1 MKKNIWKNQ
10 YAGCLLAIGSFALL
24 ACSESE
30 GISSNANLS
39 TDKITFDANIR
50 KEWDA
55 SSAIAEQRAIS
66 TAISQASQSAPLSV
80 KADFSKLLYLH
91 PVVQEGIHVW
101 NEKNQPVTRGGIL
114 LDDVEQERVVASRGS
129 KKSALSDYSS
139 FGVTAIYPS
148 SSSDYTVLLDNQQ
161 ATTGANSKWF
171 VADNSNAKWPMNNEL
186 VSFHAYAPH
195 STKSYSMLSS
205 TADNT
210 NVLTTIHYDASKTDI
225 TNQPDL
231 IVATQTGSRSN
242 ASANKDVALQFTHA
256 LTAVTFAMS
265 SDLADVI
272 GTGANLEKVRLVG
285 IPNQGDCQLMAKDGK
300 HTAASQSWTN
310 INGSETF
317 EFDLSKQNVTAGKD
331 LALTSGNQT
340 LMMIPQ
346 TLPSGAKAEFIFKIN
361 GYSQTLSVDL
371 ANTKWVAGSSV
382 IYKLSAKA
390 INTLSSTQITYPNTW
405 ADYSYPKTAF
415 DVNEAIGLYVVDNNN
430 KVVAS
435 NVKVTKAANGTWKMS
450 SKVLKLAK
458 YHYFAYYPYSPTAP
472 TVDATASDATAF
484 FADKV
489 SKWRVKADQSAS
501 SSADLKA
508 QDLQVAKGV
517 VGSDASTLT
526 FAMSHQM
533 GLAVLNL
540 EAKNIVKTRKF
551 NNNNYTYYYPNLSG
565 RATSISKSDYTDS
578 SDKQNVMASNNF
590 TGSNKPYKTSTA
602 NRYIQVVKPGT
613 AYSYS
618 AADQANSPRSAWG
631 SAKLGKACSIKVSSA
646 AGVQPKSITTDA
658 DFYYLARVYTYT
670 GRVESFTAP
679 VSGKYKMECWGA
691 QGSNML
697 DKIGGKGGYC
707 CGTTTLSQTLVYIC
721 VGAQRGG
728 FGGGGVSTD
737 SERSHNYG
745 NDGGGATDVRLTYN
759 ADYKDFNSLKSRII
773 VAAGGGGANHRNTVG
788 EVPQYGQGDGGY
800 GGGLTGG
807 DGIREDNT
815 ISFSTVP
822 YLLKCYGG
830 TQTAGGKVMQNVK
843 RTDGTF
849 DDSNYKQISALSGVW
864 GYATSATTS
873 QPIQT
878 GGGGGYYGG
887 GSPAHVGGSGGSSF
901 ISGYTGCNAIAE
913 TSTASNIVHT
923 GNPNHYSGCVFTD
936 ATMIA
941 GNASMP
947 SPNGGT
953 ETGHSGNGACIISW
967 FLK

>member
-39 TDKITFDANIR
+39 TDKITFDANIQ

-80 KADFSKLLYLH
+80 KADFSKPLYLH

-195 STKSYSMLSS
+195 STKRYSMLSS

-242 ASANKDVALQFTHA
+242 ASANKDVALQFSHA

-272 GTGANLEKVRLVG
+272 GPGANLEKVRLVG

-371 ANTKWVAGSSV
+371 AKTEWVAGSSV

-458 YHYFAYYPYSPTAP
+458 YHYFAYYPYSTTAP

-489 SKWRVKADQSAS
+489 SKWPVKADQSAS
-501 SSADLKA
+501 SAADLKA

-533 GLAVLNL
+533 GLAVLDL
-540 EAKNIVKTRKF
+540 AAKNIVKTRKF

-590 TGSNKPYKTSTA
+590 TGRNKPYKTSTA

-631 SAKLGKACSIKVSSA
+631 SSKLNKACTITAST
-646 AGVQPKSITTDA
+646 AGNVQTKSITTDA

-679 VSGKYKMECWGA
+679 VNGKYKMECWGA
-691 QGSNML
+691 SGASIYPNVSYL
-697 DKIGGKGGYC
+697 KPGLGGYSI
-707 CGTTTLSQTLVYIC
+707 GNLNASSNEILYVC
-721 VGAQRGG
+721 VGSSGAYGAYSYNNNLGYSLRLGSPGG
-728 FGGGGVSTD
+728 GATHISINSGGELKNFSSHPTDILLVAGGGGGVD
-737 SERSHNYG
+737 
-745 NDGGGATDVRLTYN
+745 
-759 ADYKDFNSLKSRII
+759 I
-773 VAAGGGGANHRNTVG
+773 VSGKKAS
-788 EVPQYGQGDGGY
+788 GGY
-800 GGGLTGG
+800 GGGTKGGAGASTDGTYIGTGG
-807 DGIREDNT
+807 TAN
-815 ISFSTVP
+815 
-822 YLLKCYGG
+822 
-830 TQTAGGKVMQNVK
+830 AGGKTNFQYQGVNGSFGLGGV
-843 RTDGTF
+843 GWE
-849 DDSNYKQISALSGVW
+849 SNNDYAAQGGSGW
-864 GYATSATTS
+864 Y
-873 QPIQT
+873 
-878 GGGGGYYGG
+878 GGGGGCSSTVGTAGG
-887 GSPAHVGGSGGSSF
+887 GSGHVNSSLL
-901 ISGYTGCNAIAE
+901 SNAQ
-913 TSTASNIVHT
+913 T
-923 GNPNHYSGCVFTD
+923 
-936 ATMIA
+936 IA
-941 GNASMP
+941 GNQSFP

-953 ETGHSGNGACIISW
+953 ETGHSGRGECIISQTA
-967 FLK
+967 F

>member
-129 KKSALSDYSS
+129 KKGALSDYSS

-231 IVATQTGSRSN
+231 IVATRTGSRSN
-242 ASANKDVALQFTHA
+242 ASANKDVALQFSHA

-300 HTAASQSWTN
+300 HTAASQRWTN

-361 GYSQTLSVDL
+361 GNSQTLSVDL

-390 INTLSSTQITYPNTW
+390 INTLSSTEITYPKTW
-405 ADYSYPKTAF
+405 TSYSYPKTAF
-415 DVNEAIGLYVVDNNN
+415 DANEAIGLYVVDNNN

-435 NVKVTKAANGTWKMS
+435 NVKVTKAANGTWNMS

-458 YHYFAYYPYSPTAP
+458 YHYFAYYPYSTTAP

-501 SSADLKA
+501 SAADLKD

-540 EAKNIVKTRKF
+540 AAKNIVKTRKF

-646 AGVQPKSITTDA
+646 AGVQSKSITTDA

-679 VSGKYKMECWGA
+679 VSGQYKMECWGA
-691 QGSNML
+691 QGGGNTSYP
-697 DKIGGKGGYC
+697 GGKGSYTRGTLGITTGNVFYVVVGQNGSAETYIFNNGFKRYWFPNGKDSGYIW
-707 CGTTTLSQTLVYIC
+707 S
-721 VGAQRGG
+721 
-728 FGGGGVSTD
+728 GGGSTD
-737 SERSHNYG
+737 IRL
-745 NDGGGATDVRLTYN
+745 NDANNNWTDFVSR
-759 ADYKDFNSLKSRII
+759 KSRIM
-773 VAAGGGGANHRNTVG
+773 VAASGGGSITYYNPQAGVPGGSLVG
-788 EVPQYGQGDGGY
+788 FPGTSKGENDGVAA
-800 GGGLTGG
+800 TA
-807 DGIREDNT
+807 
-815 ISFSTVP
+815 
-822 YLLKCYGG
+822 G
-830 TQTAGGKVMQNVK
+830 TQTKGGTTGTGSHTIGQNEIGFGYIVNDDGATMGGAGNGYYAGGKGNHGGCTV
-843 RTDGTF
+843 
-849 DDSNYKQISALSGVW
+849 GV
-864 GYATSATTS
+864 GAT
-873 QPIQT
+873 
-878 GGGGGYYGG
+878 
-887 GSPAHVGGSGGSSF
+887 GSCY
-901 ISGYTGCNAIAE
+901 ISGYTGCNAITESCAE
-913 TSTASNIVHT
+913 NAIAHT
-923 GNPNHYSGCVFTD
+923 GSPNHYSGYVFTN

-941 GNASMP
+941 GNAIMP
-947 SPNGGT
+947 SPSGGN
-953 ETGHSGNGACIISW
+953 ETGHGGDGTCIITQTS
-967 FLK
+967 F

>member
-39 TDKITFDANIR
+39 TDKITFDANIQ

-80 KADFSKLLYLH
+80 KADFSKPLYLH

-242 ASANKDVALQFTHA
+242 ASANKDVALQFSHA

-300 HTAASQSWTN
+300 HTAASQRWTN

-361 GYSQTLSVDL
+361 GNSQTLSVDL

-430 KVVAS
+430 KVVAK
-435 NVKVTKAANGTWKMS
+435 NVKVIKAANGTWKMS

-458 YHYFAYYPYSPTAP
+458 YHYFAYYPYSTTAP

-489 SKWRVKADQSAS
+489 SKWSVKPDQSAP
-501 SSADLKA
+501 SAEDLKA

-526 FAMSHQM
+526 FKMSHQM

-590 TGSNKPYKTSTA
+590 TGSNKPFKTSTA

-646 AGVQPKSITTDA
+646 AGVQTKSITTDA

-679 VSGKYKMECWGA
+679 VNGKYKMECWGA
-691 QGSNML
+691 SGGWAGLNSTPYKQ
-697 DKIGGKGGYC
+697 GGKGGYSYGSIILDFSTKLYIVVGGE
-707 CGTTTLSQTLVYIC
+707 GTPGNAFLTGYAGGYNGGGKSY
-721 VGAQRGG
+721 G
-728 FGGGGVSTD
+728 FGNTS
-737 SERSHNYG
+737 N
-745 NDGGGATDVRLTYN
+745 
-759 ADYKDFNSLKSRII
+759 
-773 VAAGGGGANHRNTVG
+773 AGGGGATHISKMSGLLSNIQQKQDIIIVAG
-788 EVPQYGQGDGGY
+788 GGGGAACDAVKAGSIGGY
-800 GGGLTGG
+800 GGGTIGGNGASSPNFDGYLGLGGNQTNGGDSQELSGNFCGKVKPTSGVYGKGG
-807 DGIREDNT
+807 DGATD
-815 ISFSTVP
+815 
-822 YLLKCYGG
+822 GG
-830 TQTAGGKVMQNVK
+830 AGG
-843 RTDGTF
+843 GAGF
-849 DDSNYKQISALSGVW
+849 Y
-864 GYATSATTS
+864 
-873 QPIQT
+873 
-878 GGGGGYYGG
+878 GGGGASVWGGAGG
-887 GSPAHVGGSGGSSF
+887 GSGYINTSF
-901 ISGYTGCNAIAE
+901 L
-913 TSTASNIVHT
+913 
-923 GNPNHYSGCVFTD
+923 TD

-953 ETGHSGNGACIISW
+953 EVGHTGDGKCIICQVG
-967 FLK
+967 FLE

>member
-129 KKSALSDYSS
+129 KKGALSDYSS

-231 IVATQTGSRSN
+231 IVATRTGSRSN
-242 ASANKDVALQFTHA
+242 ASANKDVALQFSHA

-300 HTAASQSWTN
+300 HTAASQRWTN

-361 GYSQTLSVDL
+361 GNSQTLSVDL

-390 INTLSSTQITYPNTW
+390 INTLSSTEITYPKTW
-405 ADYSYPKTAF
+405 TSYSYPKTAF
-415 DVNEAIGLYVVDNNN
+415 DANEAIGLYVVDNNN

-435 NVKVTKAANGTWKMS
+435 NVKVTKAANGTWNMS

-458 YHYFAYYPYSPTAP
+458 YHYFAYYPYSTTAP

-501 SSADLKA
+501 SAADLKD

-540 EAKNIVKTRKF
+540 AAKNIVKTRKF

-646 AGVQPKSITTDA
+646 AGVQSKSITTDA

-691 QGSNML
+691 SGASINPNVSYL
-697 DKIGGKGGYC
+697 KPGLGGYSI
-707 CGTTTLSQTLVYIC
+707 GYLNAAPNKNFYVC
-721 VGAQRGG
+721 VGSSGAYGAYSYNNNLGYSLRLGSPGG
-728 FGGGGVSTD
+728 GATHISINSGGELKNFSSHPTDILLVAGGGGGVD
-737 SERSHNYG
+737 
-745 NDGGGATDVRLTYN
+745 
-759 ADYKDFNSLKSRII
+759 I
-773 VAAGGGGANHRNTVG
+773 VSGKEAS
-788 EVPQYGQGDGGY
+788 GGY
-800 GGGLTGG
+800 GGGTKGGAGASTDGTNIGTGG
-807 DGIREDNT
+807 TAN
-815 ISFSTVP
+815 
-822 YLLKCYGG
+822 
-830 TQTAGGKVMQNVK
+830 AGGKTNFQYQGVNGSFGLGGV
-843 RTDGTF
+843 GWA
-849 DDSNYKQISALSGVW
+849 SNNDYAAQGGSGW
-864 GYATSATTS
+864 Y
-873 QPIQT
+873 
-878 GGGGGYYGG
+878 GGGGGCTTTVGTAGG
-887 GSPAHVGGSGGSSF
+887 GSGHVNSSLL
-901 ISGYTGCNAIAE
+901 SNAQ
-913 TSTASNIVHT
+913 T
-923 GNPNHYSGCVFTD
+923 
-936 ATMIA
+936 IA
-941 GNASMP
+941 GNQSFP

-953 ETGHSGNGACIISW
+953 ETGHSGHGECIISQTA
-967 FLK
+967 F

>member
-39 TDKITFDANIR
+39 TDKITFDANIQ

-195 STKSYSMLSS
+195 STKSYPMLSS

-317 EFDLSKQNVTAGKD
+317 EFDLSKLNVTAGKD

-390 INTLSSTQITYPNTW
+390 INTLSSTQITYPHTW
-405 ADYSYPKTAF
+405 ASYSYPKTAF
-415 DVNEAIGLYVVDNNN
+415 DANEAIGLYVVDNNN

-435 NVKVTKAANGTWKMS
+435 NVKVTKAANGTWNMS

-501 SSADLKA
+501 SAADLKA

-533 GLAVLNL
+533 GLAVLDL
-540 EAKNIVKTRKF
+540 AAKNIVKTRKF
-551 NNNNYTYYYPNLSG
+551 KNNNYTYYYPNLSG
-565 RATSISKSDYTDS
+565 RATSISASDYTDS
-578 SDKQNVMASNNF
+578 SDKLEVLASNNF
-590 TGSNKPYKTSTA
+590 TGSNKPYKTSKA

-631 SAKLGKACSIKVSSA
+631 SATLGKACSINVSSTG
-646 AGVQPKSITTDA
+646 GVQSKSITTDA

-670 GRVESFTAP
+670 GRVETSSTAFTAP
-679 VSGKYKMECWGA
+679 VAGEYILECWGA
-691 QGSNML
+691 GSHGYNDEPRSL
-697 DKIGGKGGYC
+697 YGIDINGGYSL
-707 CGTTTLSQTLVYIC
+707 GKYIMVINETIYVIC
-721 VGAQRGG
+721 
-728 FGGGGVSTD
+728 GGGGYTNNKLSGGQGGF
-737 SERSHNYG
+737 N
-745 NDGGGATDVRLTYN
+745 GGGNGGNGSSFAGG
-759 ADYKDFNSLKSRII
+759 S
-773 VAAGGGGANHRNTVG
+773 GGGGASHITKRCALLKDLASDYDENLLLVAGGAGGSALNGHNN
-788 EVPQYGQGDGGY
+788 GY
-800 GGGLTGG
+800 GGGTMGGSTFTAGWSTTGVSPALVKG
-807 DGIREDNT
+807 A
-815 ISFSTVP
+815 
-822 YLLKCYGG
+822 
-830 TQTAGGKVMQNVK
+830 TQTEGYTFGIGQSGGRKTHGQAGAEG
-843 RTDGTF
+843 
-849 DDSNYKQISALSGVW
+849 
-864 GYATSATTS
+864 
-873 QPIQT
+873 T
-878 GGGGGYYGG
+878 GGGGGGFWGG
-887 GSPAHVGGSGGSSF
+887 YSYQGDGDGSCCSGSGGSGY
-901 ISGYTGCNAIAE
+901 INAKLVTSGSTIQNA
-913 TSTASNIVHT
+913 TS
-923 GNPNHYSGCVFTD
+923 P
-936 ATMIA
+936 
-941 GNASMP
+941 
-947 SPNGGT
+947 
-953 ETGHSGNGACIISW
+953 SGNTDGYCSVSW

>member
-242 ASANKDVALQFTHA
+242 ASANKDVALQFSHA

-361 GYSQTLSVDL
+361 GNSQTLSVDL

-390 INTLSSTQITYPNTW
+390 INTLSSTEITYPKTW
-405 ADYSYPKTAF
+405 TSYSYPKTAF
-415 DVNEAIGLYVVDNNN
+415 DANEAIGLYVVDNNN

-435 NVKVTKAANGTWKMS
+435 NVKVTKAANGTWNMS

-458 YHYFAYYPYSPTAP
+458 YHYFAYYPYSTTAP

-501 SSADLKA
+501 SAADLKA

-540 EAKNIVKTRKF
+540 AAKNIVKTRKF

-578 SDKQNVMASNNF
+578 SDKLKVMASNNF
-590 TGSNKPYKTSTA
+590 SGSNKPYKTSTA

-631 SAKLGKACSIKVSSA
+631 SATLGKACSIKVSSA
-646 AGVQPKSITTDA
+646 AGVQSKSITTDA

-670 GRVESFTAP
+670 GRVETSSTAFTAP
-679 VSGKYKMECWGA
+679 VAGEYILECWGA
-691 QGSNML
+691 GSHGYNDVSRSL
-697 DKIGGKGGYC
+697 YGIDINGGYSL
-707 CGTTTLSQTLVYIC
+707 GKYIMVINETIYVIC
-721 VGAQRGG
+721 
-728 FGGGGVSTD
+728 GGGGYTNNKLSGGQGGF
-737 SERSHNYG
+737 N
-745 NDGGGATDVRLTYN
+745 GGGNGGNGSSFAGG
-759 ADYKDFNSLKSRII
+759 S
-773 VAAGGGGANHRNTVG
+773 GGGGASHITKRCALLKDLASDYDENLLLVAGGAGGSALNGHNN
-788 EVPQYGQGDGGY
+788 GY
-800 GGGLTGG
+800 GGGTMGGSTFTAGWSTTGVSPALVKG
-807 DGIREDNT
+807 A
-815 ISFSTVP
+815 
-822 YLLKCYGG
+822 
-830 TQTAGGKVMQNVK
+830 TQTEGYTFGIGQSGGRKTHGNAGAEG
-843 RTDGTF
+843 
-849 DDSNYKQISALSGVW
+849 
-864 GYATSATTS
+864 
-873 QPIQT
+873 T
-878 GGGGGYYGG
+878 GGGGGGFWGG
-887 GSPAHVGGSGGSSF
+887 YSYQGDGDGSCCSGSGGSGY
-901 ISGYTGCNAIAE
+901 INAKLVTSGSTIQNA
-913 TSTASNIVHT
+913 TS
-923 GNPNHYSGCVFTD
+923 P
-936 ATMIA
+936 
-941 GNASMP
+941 
-947 SPNGGT
+947 
-953 ETGHSGNGACIISW
+953 SGNTDGYCSVSW

>member
-39 TDKITFDANIR
+39 TDKITFDANIQ

-171 VADNSNAKWPMNNEL
+171 VVDNSNAKWPMNNEL

-242 ASANKDVALQFTHA
+242 ASANKDVALQFSHA

-361 GYSQTLSVDL
+361 GNSQTLSVDL

-390 INTLSSTQITYPNTW
+390 INTLSSTQITYPDTW
-405 ADYSYPKTAF
+405 AKYSYPKTAF
-415 DVNEAIGLYVVDNNN
+415 DANEAIGLYVVDNNN

-435 NVKVTKAANGTWKMS
+435 NVKVTKAANGTWNMS

-458 YHYFAYYPYSPTAP
+458 YHYFAYYPYSTTAP

-489 SKWRVKADQSAS
+489 SKWRVKADQSAKS
-501 SSADLKA
+501 AADLKA

-517 VGSDASTLT
+517 VGKDASTLT

-646 AGVQPKSITTDA
+646 AGVQTKSITTDA

-679 VSGKYKMECWGA
+679 VNGKYKLECWGA
-691 QGSNML
+691 QGGTLQSFH
-697 DKIGGKGGYC
+697 KPGRGGYC
-707 CGTTTLSQTLVYIC
+707 MGYHNMEQGELAFVCCGNC
-721 VGAQRGG
+721 GAYGTYSYNNNLGINLRY
-728 FGGGGVSTD
+728 GVP
-737 SERSHNYG
+737 
-745 NDGGGATDVRLTYN
+745 GGGATHISI
-759 ADYKDFNSLKSRII
+759 NSGGELKNFSSHPTDILL
-773 VAAGGGGANHRNTVG
+773 VAGGGGSSDMT
-788 EVPQYGQGDGGY
+788 GDVSAGIGGH
-800 GGGLTGG
+800 GGGVNGTTGSNSNESYNKNGTGASQSTGG
-807 DGIREDNT
+807 IT
-815 ISFSTVP
+815 
-822 YLLKCYGG
+822 G
-830 TQTAGGKVMQNVK
+830 TQYAAGYYNGSFGLGGVGWN
-843 RTDGTF
+843 
-849 DDSNYKQISALSGVW
+849 SNSDYGAQ
-864 GYATSATTS
+864 
-873 QPIQT
+873 
-878 GGGGGYYGG
+878 GGAGYYGG
-887 GSPAHVGGSGGSSF
+887 GGCAQMGTSGGGSSYL
-901 ISGYTGCNAIAE
+901 GGVTGGQ
-913 TSTASNIVHT
+913 T
-923 GNPNHYSGCVFTD
+923 
-936 ATMIA
+936 IA
-941 GNASMP
+941 GDSEMP
-947 SPNGGT
+947 APSGGT
-953 ETGHSGNGACIISW
+953 EIGHSDVGVCHISG
-967 FLK
+967 FLE

>member
-39 TDKITFDANIR
+39 TDKITFDANIQ

-129 KKSALSDYSS
+129 KTSALSDYSS

-148 SSSDYTVLLDNQQ
+148 SSSYTVLLDNQQ

-195 STKSYSMLSS
+195 STESYSMLSS

-310 INGSETF
+310 IKGSETF

-371 ANTKWVAGSSV
+371 ADIKWVAGSSV

-390 INTLSSTQITYPNTW
+390 INTLSSTQITYPKDWTR
-405 ADYSYPKTAF
+405 YSYPKKAF
-415 DVNEAIGLYVVDNNN
+415 DANEAIGLYVVDNNN

-435 NVKVTKAANGTWKMS
+435 NVKVTKAADGTWNMS

-489 SKWRVKADQSAS
+489 SKWQVKADQSAS
-501 SSADLKA
+501 SAEDLKA

-517 VGSDASTLT
+517 VRSDASTLT
-526 FAMSHQM
+526 FEMSHQM
-533 GLAVLNL
+533 GLAVLDL

-631 SAKLGKACSIKVSSA
+631 SAALGKACSINVPSA
-646 AGVQPKSITTDA
+646 AGVQSKSITTDA

-679 VSGKYKMECWGA
+679 VSGEYKMECWGA
-691 QGSNML
+691 QGGYTVHNNL
-697 DKIGGKGGYC
+697 YGYGGKGGYAVGNFLISINQVVFVVVGGKGGDTTNYNQTGNGGFNGG
-707 CGTTTLSQTLVYIC
+707 GTSNGDGATEWSGGGGATHIATINGVLSSLSSNKDKVFLVAGGGGGGGYHY
-721 VGAQRGG
+721 VYSESRPHSGGSGGGAQGGNGDSQANDGG
-728 FGGGGVSTD
+728 FGG
-737 SERSHNYG
+737 
-745 NDGGGATDVRLTYN
+745 
-759 ADYKDFNSLKSRII
+759 
-773 VAAGGGGANHRNTVG
+773 
-788 EVPQYGQGDGGY
+788 
-800 GGGLTGG
+800 
-807 DGIREDNT
+807 
-815 ISFSTVP
+815 
-822 YLLKCYGG
+822 
-830 TQTAGGKVMQNVK
+830 TQTN
-843 RTDGTF
+843 
-849 DDSNYKQISALSGVW
+849 
-864 GYATSATTS
+864 GYAFGKGQDGKNSGHGS
-873 QPIQT
+873 

-887 GSPAHVGGSGGSSF
+887 YSGYTHGSAAGGGSGYLSSSI
-901 ISGYTGCNAIAE
+901 ISGTG
-913 TSTASNIVHT
+913 
-923 GNPNHYSGCVFTD
+923 
-936 ATMIA
+936 
-941 GNASMP
+941 SMT
-947 SPNGGT
+947 NGVR
-953 ETGHSGNGACIISW
+953 EGNGEAVLTWI
-967 FLK
+967 L

>member
-39 TDKITFDANIR
+39 TDKITFDANIQ

-80 KADFSKLLYLH
+80 KADFSKPLYLH

-242 ASANKDVALQFTHA
+242 ASANKDVALQFSHA

-272 GTGANLEKVRLVG
+272 GKGTNLEKVRLVG

-361 GYSQTLSVDL
+361 GNSQTLSVDL

-430 KVVAS
+430 KVVAK

-458 YHYFAYYPYSPTAP
+458 YHYFAYYPYSTTAP

-489 SKWRVKADQSAS
+489 SKWSVKPDQSAP
-501 SSADLKA
+501 SAEDLKA

-540 EAKNIVKTRKF
+540 ETKNIVKTRKF

-590 TGSNKPYKTSTA
+590 TGSNKPFKTSTA

-646 AGVQPKSITTDA
+646 AGVQTKSITTDA

-679 VSGKYKMECWGA
+679 VNGKYKMECWGA
-691 QGSNML
+691 SGASIYPNVSYL
-697 DKIGGKGGYC
+697 KPGLGGYSI
-707 CGTTTLSQTLVYIC
+707 GYLNAAPNKNFYVC
-721 VGAQRGG
+721 VGSSGAYGAYSYNNNLGYSLRLGSPGG
-728 FGGGGVSTD
+728 GATHISINSGGELKNFSSHPTDILLVAGGGGGVD
-737 SERSHNYG
+737 
-745 NDGGGATDVRLTYN
+745 
-759 ADYKDFNSLKSRII
+759 II
-773 VAAGGGGANHRNTVG
+773 SGKEAS
-788 EVPQYGQGDGGY
+788 GGY
-800 GGGLTGG
+800 GGGTKGGAGASTDGTYIGTGG
-807 DGIREDNT
+807 TAN
-815 ISFSTVP
+815 
-822 YLLKCYGG
+822 
-830 TQTAGGKVMQNVK
+830 AGGKTNFQYQGVNGSFGLGGV
-843 RTDGTF
+843 GWE
-849 DDSNYKQISALSGVW
+849 SNNDYAAQGGSGW
-864 GYATSATTS
+864 Y
-873 QPIQT
+873 
-878 GGGGGYYGG
+878 GGGGGCSSTVGTAGG
-887 GSPAHVGGSGGSSF
+887 GSGHVNSSLL
-901 ISGYTGCNAIAE
+901 SNAQ
-913 TSTASNIVHT
+913 T
-923 GNPNHYSGCVFTD
+923 
-936 ATMIA
+936 IA
-941 GNASMP
+941 GNQSFP

-953 ETGHSGNGACIISW
+953 ETGHSGHGECIISQTA
-967 FLK
+967 F

>member
-39 TDKITFDANIR
+39 TDKITFDANIQ

-195 STKSYSMLSS
+195 STKSYFMLSS

-390 INTLSSTQITYPNTW
+390 INTLSSTQITYPDTW
-405 ADYSYPKTAF
+405 AKYSYPKTAF
-415 DVNEAIGLYVVDNNN
+415 DANEAIGLYVVDNNN

-435 NVKVTKAANGTWKMS
+435 NVKVTKAANGTWNMS

-501 SSADLKA
+501 SAADLKA

-533 GLAVLNL
+533 GLAVLDL
-540 EAKNIVKTRKF
+540 AAKNIVKTRKF
-551 NNNNYTYYYPNLSG
+551 KNNNYTYYYPNLSG
-565 RATSISKSDYTDS
+565 RATSISASDYTDS
-578 SDKQNVMASNNF
+578 SDKLKVLASNNF

-602 NRYIQVVKPGT
+602 NRYIQVVKPGP

-631 SAKLGKACSIKVSSA
+631 SATLGKACSIKVSSA
-646 AGVQPKSITTDA
+646 AGVLSKSITTDA

-670 GRVESFTAP
+670 GRVETSSTAFTAP
-679 VSGKYKMECWGA
+679 VAGEYILECWGA
-691 QGSNML
+691 GSHGYNDEPRSL
-697 DKIGGKGGYC
+697 YGIDINGGYSL
-707 CGTTTLSQTLVYIC
+707 GKYIMVINETIYVIC
-721 VGAQRGG
+721 
-728 FGGGGVSTD
+728 GGGGYTNNKLSGGQGGF
-737 SERSHNYG
+737 N
-745 NDGGGATDVRLTYN
+745 GGGNGGNGSSFAGG
-759 ADYKDFNSLKSRII
+759 S
-773 VAAGGGGANHRNTVG
+773 GGGGASHITKRCALLKDLASDYDENLLLVAGGAGGSAVNGHNN
-788 EVPQYGQGDGGY
+788 GY
-800 GGGLTGG
+800 GGGTMGGSTFTAGWSTTGVSPALVKG
-807 DGIREDNT
+807 A
-815 ISFSTVP
+815 
-822 YLLKCYGG
+822 
-830 TQTAGGKVMQNVK
+830 TQTEGYTFGIGQSGGRKTHGQAGAEG
-843 RTDGTF
+843 
-849 DDSNYKQISALSGVW
+849 
-864 GYATSATTS
+864 
-873 QPIQT
+873 T
-878 GGGGGYYGG
+878 GGGGGGFWGG
-887 GSPAHVGGSGGSSF
+887 YSYQGDGDGSCCSGSGGSGY
-901 ISGYTGCNAIAE
+901 INAKLVTSGSTIQNA
-913 TSTASNIVHT
+913 TS
-923 GNPNHYSGCVFTD
+923 P
-936 ATMIA
+936 
-941 GNASMP
+941 
-947 SPNGGT
+947 
-953 ETGHSGNGACIISW
+953 SGNTDGYCSVSW

>member
-39 TDKITFDANIR
+39 TDKITFDANIQ

-80 KADFSKLLYLH
+80 KADFSKPLYLH

-242 ASANKDVALQFTHA
+242 ASANKDVALQFSHA

-361 GYSQTLSVDL
+361 GNSQTLSVDL

-390 INTLSSTQITYPNTW
+390 INTLSSTEITYPNPTTW
-405 ADYSYPKTAF
+405 ASYGYPKTAF

-430 KVVAS
+430 KVVAK
-435 NVKVTKAANGTWKMS
+435 NVKVIKAANGTWKMS

-458 YHYFAYYPYSPTAP
+458 YHYFAYYPYSTTAP

-489 SKWRVKADQSAS
+489 SKWPVKADQSAPS
-501 SSADLKA
+501 AADLKA

-517 VGSDASTLT
+517 VGKDASTLT

-533 GLAVLNL
+533 GLAVLDL
-540 EAKNIVKTRKF
+540 AVKNIVKTRKF

-578 SDKQNVMASNNF
+578 SDKQPVMASNNF
-590 TGSNKPYKTSTA
+590 TGSNKPFKTSTA

-646 AGVQPKSITTDA
+646 AGVQTKSITTDA

-679 VSGKYKMECWGA
+679 VSGQYKMECWGA
-691 QGSNML
+691 QGGYTVHNNL
-697 DKIGGKGGYC
+697 YGYGGKGGYAVGNFLISINQVVFVVVGGKGGDTTNNNQTGNGGFNGG
-707 CGTTTLSQTLVYIC
+707 GTSKGDGATEWSGGGGATHIATINGVLSSLSSNKDKVFLVAGGGGGGGYFYLFSDGRPHSGGSGG
-721 VGAQRGG
+721 GAQGGNGDSQANDGG
-728 FGGGGVSTD
+728 FGGTQTNGYAFGK
-737 SERSHNYG
+737 G
-745 NDGGGATDVRLTYN
+745 QDGKL
-759 ADYKDFNSLKSRII
+759 S
-773 VAAGGGGANHRNTVG
+773 
-788 EVPQYGQGDGGY
+788 GY
-800 GGGLTGG
+800 G
-807 DGIREDNT
+807 
-815 ISFSTVP
+815 S
-822 YLLKCYGG
+822 
-830 TQTAGGKVMQNVK
+830 
-843 RTDGTF
+843 
-849 DDSNYKQISALSGVW
+849 
-864 GYATSATTS
+864 
-873 QPIQT
+873 

-887 GSPAHVGGSGGSSF
+887 YSGYTHGSAAGGGSGYLSSSI
-901 ISGYTGCNAIAE
+901 ISGTG
-913 TSTASNIVHT
+913 
-923 GNPNHYSGCVFTD
+923 
-936 ATMIA
+936 
-941 GNASMP
+941 SMT
-947 SPNGGT
+947 NGVR
-953 ETGHSGNGACIISW
+953 EGNGEAVLTWI
-967 FLK
+967 LKS

>member
-39 TDKITFDANIR
+39 TDKITFDANIQ

-80 KADFSKLLYLH
+80 KADFSKPLYLH

-242 ASANKDVALQFTHA
+242 ASANKDVALQFSHA

-361 GYSQTLSVDL
+361 GNSQTLSVDL

-390 INTLSSTQITYPNTW
+390 INTLSSTEITYPNPTTW
-405 ADYSYPKTAF
+405 ASYGYPKTAF

-430 KVVAS
+430 KVVAK
-435 NVKVTKAANGTWKMS
+435 NVKVIKAANGTWKMS

-458 YHYFAYYPYSPTAP
+458 YHYFAYYPYSTTAP

-489 SKWRVKADQSAS
+489 SKWPVKADQSAPS
-501 SSADLKA
+501 AADLKA

-517 VGSDASTLT
+517 VSSDASTLT

-540 EAKNIVKTRKF
+540 ETKNIVKTRKF

-590 TGSNKPYKTSTA
+590 TGSNKPFKTSTA

-646 AGVQPKSITTDA
+646 AGVQTKSITTDA

-670 GRVESFTAP
+670 GRVETSSTAFTAP
-679 VSGKYKMECWGA
+679 VAGEYILECWGA
-691 QGSNML
+691 GSHGYNDVSRSL
-697 DKIGGKGGYC
+697 YGIDINGGYSL
-707 CGTTTLSQTLVYIC
+707 GKYIMVINETIYVIC
-721 VGAQRGG
+721 
-728 FGGGGVSTD
+728 GGGGYTNNKLSGGQGGF
-737 SERSHNYG
+737 N
-745 NDGGGATDVRLTYN
+745 GGGNGGNGSSFAGG
-759 ADYKDFNSLKSRII
+759 S
-773 VAAGGGGANHRNTVG
+773 GGGGASHITKRCALLKDLASDYDENLLLVAGGAGGSALNGHNN
-788 EVPQYGQGDGGY
+788 GY
-800 GGGLTGG
+800 GGGTMGGSTFTAGWSTTGVSPALVKG
-807 DGIREDNT
+807 A
-815 ISFSTVP
+815 
-822 YLLKCYGG
+822 
-830 TQTAGGKVMQNVK
+830 TQTEGYTFGIGQSGGRKTHGNAGAEG
-843 RTDGTF
+843 
-849 DDSNYKQISALSGVW
+849 
-864 GYATSATTS
+864 
-873 QPIQT
+873 T
-878 GGGGGYYGG
+878 GGGGGGFWGG
-887 GSPAHVGGSGGSSF
+887 YSYQGDGDGSCCSGSGGSGY
-901 ISGYTGCNAIAE
+901 INAKLVTSGSTIQNA
-913 TSTASNIVHT
+913 TS
-923 GNPNHYSGCVFTD
+923 P
-936 ATMIA
+936 
-941 GNASMP
+941 
-947 SPNGGT
+947 
-953 ETGHSGNGACIISW
+953 SGNTDGYCSVSW

>member
-242 ASANKDVALQFTHA
+242 ASANKDVALQFSHA

-361 GYSQTLSVDL
+361 GNSQTLSVDL

-390 INTLSSTQITYPNTW
+390 INTLSSTEITYPKTW
-405 ADYSYPKTAF
+405 TSYSYPKTAF
-415 DVNEAIGLYVVDNNN
+415 DANEAIGLYVVDNNN

-435 NVKVTKAANGTWKMS
+435 NVKVTKAANGTWNMS

-458 YHYFAYYPYSPTAP
+458 YHYFAYYPYSTTAP

-501 SSADLKA
+501 SAADLKA

-540 EAKNIVKTRKF
+540 AAKNIVKTRKF

-578 SDKQNVMASNNF
+578 SDKLKVMASNNF
-590 TGSNKPYKTSTA
+590 SGSNKPYKTSTA

-631 SAKLGKACSIKVSSA
+631 SATLGKACSIKVSSA
-646 AGVQPKSITTDA
+646 AGVQSKSITTDA

-670 GRVESFTAP
+670 GRVETSSTAFTAP
-679 VSGKYKMECWGA
+679 VAGEYILECWGA
-691 QGSNML
+691 GSHGYNDVSRSL
-697 DKIGGKGGYC
+697 YGIDINGGYSL
-707 CGTTTLSQTLVYIC
+707 GKYIMVINETIYVIC
-721 VGAQRGG
+721 
-728 FGGGGVSTD
+728 GGGGYTNNKLSGGQGGF
-737 SERSHNYG
+737 N
-745 NDGGGATDVRLTYN
+745 GGGNGGNGSSFAGG
-759 ADYKDFNSLKSRII
+759 S
-773 VAAGGGGANHRNTVG
+773 GGGGASHITKRCALLKDLASDYDENLLLVAGGAGGSALNGHNN
-788 EVPQYGQGDGGY
+788 GY
-800 GGGLTGG
+800 GGGTMGG
-807 DGIREDNT
+807 
-815 ISFSTVP
+815 STF
-822 YLLKCYGG
+822 
-830 TQTAGGKVMQNVK
+830 TAGWS
-843 RTDGTF
+843 TT
-849 DDSNYKQISALSGVW
+849 GV
-864 GYATSATTS
+864 
-873 QPIQT
+873 
-878 GGGGGYYGG
+878 
-887 GSPAHVGGSGGSSF
+887 SPALVK
-901 ISGYTGCNAIAE
+901 
-913 TSTASNIVHT
+913 
-923 GNPNHYSGCVFTD
+923 
-936 ATMIA
+936 
-941 GNASMP
+941 
-947 SPNGGT
+947 
-953 ETGHSGNGACIISW
+953 GHA
-967 FLK
+967 FF

>member
-39 TDKITFDANIR
+39 TDKITFDANIQ

-80 KADFSKLLYLH
+80 KADFSKPLYLH

-242 ASANKDVALQFTHA
+242 ASANKDVALQFSHA

-272 GTGANLEKVRLVG
+272 GKGTNLEKVRLVG

-300 HTAASQSWTN
+300 HTAASQRWTN

-430 KVVAS
+430 KVVAK

-458 YHYFAYYPYSPTAP
+458 YHYFAYYPYSTTAP

-489 SKWRVKADQSAS
+489 SKWSVKPDQSAP
-501 SSADLKA
+501 SAEDLKA

-526 FAMSHQM
+526 FKMSHQM

-590 TGSNKPYKTSTA
+590 TGSNKPYKTSIA

-646 AGVQPKSITTDA
+646 AGVQSKSITTDA

-670 GRVESFTAP
+670 GRVETSSTAFTAP
-679 VSGKYKMECWGA
+679 VAGEYILECWGA
-691 QGSNML
+691 GSHGYNDVSRSL
-697 DKIGGKGGYC
+697 YGIDINGGYSL
-707 CGTTTLSQTLVYIC
+707 GKYIMVINETIYVIC
-721 VGAQRGG
+721 
-728 FGGGGVSTD
+728 GGGGYTNNKLSGGQGGF
-737 SERSHNYG
+737 N
-745 NDGGGATDVRLTYN
+745 GGGNGGNGSSFAGG
-759 ADYKDFNSLKSRII
+759 S
-773 VAAGGGGANHRNTVG
+773 GGGGASHITKRCALLKDLASDYDENLLLVAGGAGGSALNGHNN
-788 EVPQYGQGDGGY
+788 GY
-800 GGGLTGG
+800 GGGTMGGSTFTAGWSTTGVSPALVKG
-807 DGIREDNT
+807 A
-815 ISFSTVP
+815 
-822 YLLKCYGG
+822 
-830 TQTAGGKVMQNVK
+830 TQTEGYTFGIGQSGGRKTHGNAGAEG
-843 RTDGTF
+843 
-849 DDSNYKQISALSGVW
+849 
-864 GYATSATTS
+864 
-873 QPIQT
+873 T
-878 GGGGGYYGG
+878 GGGGGGFWGG
-887 GSPAHVGGSGGSSF
+887 YSYQGDGDGSCCSGSGGSGY
-901 ISGYTGCNAIAE
+901 INAKLVTSGSTIQNA
-913 TSTASNIVHT
+913 TS
-923 GNPNHYSGCVFTD
+923 P
-936 ATMIA
+936 
-941 GNASMP
+941 
-947 SPNGGT
+947 
-953 ETGHSGNGACIISW
+953 SGNTDGYCSVSW

>member
-39 TDKITFDANIR
+39 TDKITFDANIQ

-242 ASANKDVALQFTHA
+242 ASANKDVALQFSHA

-300 HTAASQSWTN
+300 HTAASQRWTN

-361 GYSQTLSVDL
+361 GNSQTLSVDL
-371 ANTKWVAGSSV
+371 ANTQWVAGSSV

-390 INTLSSTQITYPNTW
+390 INTLSSTQINYPDTW
-405 ADYSYPKTAF
+405 ADYSYPITAF

-435 NVKVTKAANGTWKMS
+435 NVKVTKAANGTWNMS

-458 YHYFAYYPYSPTAP
+458 YHYFAYYPYSTTAP
-472 TVDATASDATAF
+472 TVDAKASDATAF

-489 SKWRVKADQSAS
+489 SKWSVKPDQSAPS
-501 SSADLKA
+501 AADLKA

-517 VGSDASTLT
+517 VGKDASTLT

-540 EAKNIVKTRKF
+540 AAKNIVKTRKF

-590 TGSNKPYKTSTA
+590 TGSNKPFKTSTA

-618 AADQANSPRSAWG
+618 AADESGKPRSAWG
-631 SAKLGKACSIKVSSA
+631 SAALGKACSIKVSSA

-679 VSGKYKMECWGA
+679 VNGKYKMECWGA
-691 QGSNML
+691 SGGWAGLNSTPYKQ
-697 DKIGGKGGYC
+697 GGKGGYSYGSIILDFSTKLYIVVGGE
-707 CGTTTLSQTLVYIC
+707 GTPGNALLTGYAGGYNGGGKSY
-721 VGAQRGG
+721 G
-728 FGGGGVSTD
+728 FGNTS
-737 SERSHNYG
+737 N
-745 NDGGGATDVRLTYN
+745 
-759 ADYKDFNSLKSRII
+759 
-773 VAAGGGGANHRNTVG
+773 AGGGGATHISKMSGLLSNIQQKQDVIIVAG
-788 EVPQYGQGDGGY
+788 GGGGAACDVVKAGSIGGY
-800 GGGLTGG
+800 GGGTIGGNGASSPNSDGYLGLGGNQTNGGDSQELSGNYSGKVKPTSGVYGKGG
-807 DGIREDNT
+807 DGATD
-815 ISFSTVP
+815 
-822 YLLKCYGG
+822 GG
-830 TQTAGGKVMQNVK
+830 AGG
-843 RTDGTF
+843 GAGF
-849 DDSNYKQISALSGVW
+849 Y
-864 GYATSATTS
+864 
-873 QPIQT
+873 
-878 GGGGGYYGG
+878 GGGGASVWGGAGG
-887 GSPAHVGGSGGSSF
+887 GSGYINTSF
-901 ISGYTGCNAIAE
+901 L
-913 TSTASNIVHT
+913 
-923 GNPNHYSGCVFTD
+923 TD

-953 ETGHSGNGACIISW
+953 EVGHTGDGKCIICQVG
-967 FLK
+967 FLE

>member
-39 TDKITFDANIR
+39 TDKITFDANIQ

-242 ASANKDVALQFTHA
+242 ASANKDVALQFSHA

-300 HTAASQSWTN
+300 HTAASQRWTN

-390 INTLSSTQITYPNTW
+390 INTLSSTEITYPKTW
-405 ADYSYPKTAF
+405 ASYSYPKTAF
-415 DVNEAIGLYVVDNNN
+415 DANEAIGLYVVDNNN

-435 NVKVTKAANGTWKMS
+435 NVKVTKAANGTWNMS

-458 YHYFAYYPYSPTAP
+458 YHYFAYYPYSTTAP

-489 SKWRVKADQSAS
+489 SKWRVEADQSAS
-501 SSADLKA
+501 SAADLKA

-578 SDKQNVMASNNF
+578 SDKQKVMASNNF
-590 TGSNKPYKTSTA
+590 SGSNKPYKTSTA

-613 AYSYS
+613 PYSYS

-631 SAKLGKACSIKVSSA
+631 SAALGKACSIKVSSA
-646 AGVQPKSITTDA
+646 AGVQSKSITTDA

-679 VSGKYKMECWGA
+679 VNGKYKLECWGA
-691 QGSNML
+691 QGGTLQSFH
-697 DKIGGKGGYC
+697 KPGRGGYC
-707 CGTTTLSQTLVYIC
+707 MGYHNMEQGELAFVCCGNC
-721 VGAQRGG
+721 GAYGTYSYNNNLGINLRY
-728 FGGGGVSTD
+728 GVP
-737 SERSHNYG
+737 
-745 NDGGGATDVRLTYN
+745 GGGATHISI
-759 ADYKDFNSLKSRII
+759 NSGGELKNFSSNPTDILL
-773 VAAGGGGANHRNTVG
+773 VAGGGGSSDMT
-788 EVPQYGQGDGGY
+788 GDVSAGIGGH
-800 GGGLTGG
+800 GGGVNGTTGSNSNESYNKNGTGASQSTGG
-807 DGIREDNT
+807 IT
-815 ISFSTVP
+815 
-822 YLLKCYGG
+822 G
-830 TQTAGGKVMQNVK
+830 TQYAAGYYNGSFGLGGVGWN
-843 RTDGTF
+843 
-849 DDSNYKQISALSGVW
+849 SNSDYGAQ
-864 GYATSATTS
+864 
-873 QPIQT
+873 
-878 GGGGGYYGG
+878 GGAGYYGG
-887 GSPAHVGGSGGSSF
+887 GGCAQMGTSGGGSSYL
-901 ISGYTGCNAIAE
+901 GGVTGGQ
-913 TSTASNIVHT
+913 T
-923 GNPNHYSGCVFTD
+923 
-936 ATMIA
+936 IA
-941 GNASMP
+941 GDSEMP
-947 SPNGGT
+947 APSGGT
-953 ETGHSGNGACIISW
+953 EIGHSDVGVCHISW
-967 FLK
+967 FLE

>member
-39 TDKITFDANIR
+39 TDKITFDANIQ

-80 KADFSKLLYLH
+80 KADFSKPLYLH

-242 ASANKDVALQFTHA
+242 ASANKDVALQFSHA

-361 GYSQTLSVDL
+361 GNSQTLSVDL

-390 INTLSSTQITYPNTW
+390 INTLSSTQITYPNEW
-405 ADYSYPKTAF
+405 ASYNYPKTAF
-415 DVNEAIGLYVVDNNN
+415 DANEAIGLYVVDNNN

-435 NVKVTKAANGTWKMS
+435 NVKVTKAANGTWNMS

-501 SSADLKA
+501 SAADLKA

-540 EAKNIVKTRKF
+540 AAKNIVKTRKF

-565 RATSISKSDYTDS
+565 RATSISASDYTDS
-578 SDKQNVMASNNF
+578 SDKLKVWASNNF
-590 TGSNKPYKTSTA
+590 TGSNKPYKTSKA

-631 SAKLGKACSIKVSSA
+631 SSKLNKACTITAST
-646 AGVQPKSITTDA
+646 AGNVQTKSITTDA

-679 VSGKYKMECWGA
+679 VNGKYKMECWGA
-691 QGSNML
+691 SGNPDHIWGENSHE
-697 DKIGGKGGYC
+697 GKGGYSVGYYRGC
-707 CGTTTLSQTLVYIC
+707 AKMYIC
-721 VGAQRGG
+721 VGDSRH
-728 FGGGGVSTD
+728 FYNNNPTGVYSVQYAI
-737 SERSHNYG
+737 S
-745 NDGGGATDVRLTYN
+745 GGGATHISINTGGE
-759 ADYKDFNSLKSRII
+759 LKSFETHKSDVLI
-773 VAAGGGGANHRNTVG
+773 VAGGGGGCEATI
-788 EVPQYGQGDGGY
+788 GQGGHGGGLQGMSGSTTSTTQTGATITTYGTGATQLSGGQTVAGTLSSSNINASFDGMFGLGGCGSAWDTNDWGAQGGSGWY
-800 GGGLTGG
+800 GGGGS
-807 DGIREDNT
+807 IW
-815 ISFSTVP
+815 
-822 YLLKCYGG
+822 
-830 TQTAGGKVMQNVK
+830 AGC
-843 RTDGTF
+843 
-849 DDSNYKQISALSGVW
+849 A
-864 GYATSATTS
+864 
-873 QPIQT
+873 
-878 GGGGGYYGG
+878 GG
-887 GSPAHVGGSGGSSF
+887 GSSYIGGVDNGQT
-901 ISGYTGCNAIAE
+901 ISGNA
-913 TSTASNIVHT
+913 T
-923 GNPNHYSGCVFTD
+923 
-936 ATMIA
+936 
-941 GNASMP
+941 MP
-947 SPNGGT
+947 SPEGGM
-953 ETGHSGNGACIISW
+953 EIGHTDDGVCIITQIDID
-967 FLK
+967 

>member
-39 TDKITFDANIR
+39 TDKITFDANIQ

-80 KADFSKLLYLH
+80 KADFSKPLYLH

-242 ASANKDVALQFTHA
+242 ASANKDVALQFSHA

-361 GYSQTLSVDL
+361 GNSQTLSVDL

-390 INTLSSTQITYPNTW
+390 INTLSSTEITYPNPTTW
-405 ADYSYPKTAF
+405 ASYGYPKTAF

-430 KVVAS
+430 KVVAK
-435 NVKVTKAANGTWKMS
+435 NVKVIKAANGTWKMS

-458 YHYFAYYPYSPTAP
+458 YHYFAYYPYSTTAP

-489 SKWRVKADQSAS
+489 SKWPVKADQSAPS
-501 SSADLKA
+501 AADLKA

-517 VGSDASTLT
+517 VRSDASTLT

-540 EAKNIVKTRKF
+540 ETKNIVKTRKF

-590 TGSNKPYKTSTA
+590 TGSNKPFKTSTA

-646 AGVQPKSITTDA
+646 AGVQTKSITTDA

-670 GRVESFTAP
+670 GRVETSSTAFTAP
-679 VSGKYKMECWGA
+679 VAGEYILECWGA
-691 QGSNML
+691 GSHGYNDVSRSL
-697 DKIGGKGGYC
+697 YGIDINGGYSL
-707 CGTTTLSQTLVYIC
+707 GKYIMVINETIYVIC
-721 VGAQRGG
+721 
-728 FGGGGVSTD
+728 GGGGYTNNKLSGGQGGF
-737 SERSHNYG
+737 N
-745 NDGGGATDVRLTYN
+745 GGGNGGNGSSFAGG
-759 ADYKDFNSLKSRII
+759 S
-773 VAAGGGGANHRNTVG
+773 GGGGASHITKRCALLKDLASDYDENLLLVAGGAGGSALNGHNN
-788 EVPQYGQGDGGY
+788 GY
-800 GGGLTGG
+800 GGGTMGGSTFTAGWSTTGVSPALVKG
-807 DGIREDNT
+807 A
-815 ISFSTVP
+815 
-822 YLLKCYGG
+822 
-830 TQTAGGKVMQNVK
+830 TQTEGYTFGIGQSGGRKTHGNAGAEG
-843 RTDGTF
+843 
-849 DDSNYKQISALSGVW
+849 
-864 GYATSATTS
+864 
-873 QPIQT
+873 T
-878 GGGGGYYGG
+878 GGGGGGFWGG
-887 GSPAHVGGSGGSSF
+887 YSYQGDGDGSCCSGSGGSGY
-901 ISGYTGCNAIAE
+901 INAKLVTSGSTIQNA
-913 TSTASNIVHT
+913 TS
-923 GNPNHYSGCVFTD
+923 P
-936 ATMIA
+936 
-941 GNASMP
+941 
-947 SPNGGT
+947 
-953 ETGHSGNGACIISW
+953 SGNTDGYCSVSW

>member
-39 TDKITFDANIR
+39 TDKITFDANIQ

-171 VADNSNAKWPMNNEL
+171 VADNSNAKWPMNNEP

-242 ASANKDVALQFTHA
+242 ASANKDVALQFSHA

-361 GYSQTLSVDL
+361 GNSQTLSVDL

-390 INTLSSTQITYPNTW
+390 INTLSSTQITYPDTW
-405 ADYSYPKTAF
+405 ASYNYPKTAF
-415 DVNEAIGLYVVDNNN
+415 DANEAIGLYVVDNNN

-435 NVKVTKAANGTWKMS
+435 NVKVTKAANGTWNMS

-458 YHYFAYYPYSPTAP
+458 YHYFAYYPYSTIAP

-489 SKWRVKADQSAS
+489 SKWRVKADQSAPS
-501 SSADLKA
+501 AADLKA

-533 GLAVLNL
+533 GLAVLVL
-540 EAKNIVKTRKF
+540 AEKNIVKTRKF

-565 RATSISKSDYTDS
+565 RATTISKSDYTDS
-578 SDKQNVMASNNF
+578 SDKQKVMASNNF
-590 TGSNKPYKTSTA
+590 SGSNKPYKTSTA

-631 SAKLGKACSIKVSSA
+631 SAALGKACSIKVPSA
-646 AGVQPKSITTDA
+646 AGVQSKSITTDA

-679 VSGKYKMECWGA
+679 VNGQYKMECWGA
-691 QGSNML
+691 SGASIYPNVSYL
-697 DKIGGKGGYC
+697 KPGLGGYSI
-707 CGTTTLSQTLVYIC
+707 GYLNAAPNENFYVC
-721 VGAQRGG
+721 VGSSGAYGSYSYNNNLGYSIIAGSPGG
-728 FGGGGVSTD
+728 GATHISINSGGELKNFSSHPTDILLVAGGGGGVDITSGKEA
-737 SERSHNYG
+737 S
-745 NDGGGATDVRLTYN
+745 
-759 ADYKDFNSLKSRII
+759 
-773 VAAGGGGANHRNTVG
+773 
-788 EVPQYGQGDGGY
+788 GGY
-800 GGGLTGG
+800 GGGTEGG
-807 DGIREDNT
+807 
-815 ISFSTVP
+815 
-822 YLLKCYGG
+822 
-830 TQTAGGKVMQNVK
+830 AGAS
-843 RTDGTF
+843 TDGTYIGTGGTANAGGIT
-849 DDSNYKQISALSGVW
+849 NYEYQGVNGSFGLGGVGWTSGHDYSAQGGAGW
-864 GYATSATTS
+864 Y
-873 QPIQT
+873 
-878 GGGGGYYGG
+878 GGGGGASLYVGTAGG
-887 GSPAHVGGSGGSSF
+887 GSGHVNTSLLSNAQTITGNRTFPSSNGGS
-901 ISGYTGCNAIAE
+901 
-913 TSTASNIVHT
+913 
-923 GNPNHYSGCVFTD
+923 
-936 ATMIA
+936 
-941 GNASMP
+941 
-947 SPNGGT
+947 
-953 ETGHSGNGACIISW
+953 ETGHQGDGACVITQTA
-967 FLK
+967 F

>member
-39 TDKITFDANIR
+39 TDKITFDANIQ

-80 KADFSKLLYLH
+80 KADFSKPLYLH

-242 ASANKDVALQFTHA
+242 ASANKDVALQFSHA

-272 GTGANLEKVRLVG
+272 GKGTNLEKVRLVG

-300 HTAASQSWTN
+300 HTAASQRWTN

-430 KVVAS
+430 KVVAK
-435 NVKVTKAANGTWKMS
+435 NVKVIKAANGTWKMS

-458 YHYFAYYPYSPTAP
+458 YHYFAYYPYSTTAP

-489 SKWRVKADQSAS
+489 SKWSVKPDQSAP
-501 SSADLKA
+501 SAEDLKA

-517 VGSDASTLT
+517 VGKDASTLT

-533 GLAVLNL
+533 GLAVLDL
-540 EAKNIVKTRKF
+540 AVKNIVKTRKF

-590 TGSNKPYKTSTA
+590 TGSNKPFKTSTA

-646 AGVQPKSITTDA
+646 AGVQSKSITTDA

-670 GRVESFTAP
+670 GRVEEFVVP

-691 QGSNML
+691 SGASIYPNVSYL
-697 DKIGGKGGYC
+697 KPGLGGYSV
-707 CGTTTLSQTLVYIC
+707 GVLSASSDEMLYVC
-721 VGAQRGG
+721 VGSSGAYGSFSYNNNLGYSLRFGSPGG
-728 FGGGGVSTD
+728 GATHISINSGDELKNFSSHPSDILLVAGGGGGVDIVS
-737 SERSHNYG
+737 G
-745 NDGGGATDVRLTYN
+745 
-759 ADYKDFNSLKSRII
+759 KDAS
-773 VAAGGGGANHRNTVG
+773 
-788 EVPQYGQGDGGY
+788 GGY
-800 GGGLTGG
+800 GGGVTGG
-807 DGIREDNT
+807 SGSASDGSNCGTGGTASAGGTSPHQYQGVNGTFGLGGVSWASNNDYAAQGGSGWYGGGGGCT
-815 ISFSTVP
+815 STV
-822 YLLKCYGG
+822 G
-830 TQTAGGKVMQNVK
+830 
-843 RTDGTF
+843 
-849 DDSNYKQISALSGVW
+849 
-864 GYATSATTS
+864 
-873 QPIQT
+873 T
-878 GGGGGYYGG
+878 GGGG
-887 GSPAHVGGSGGSSF
+887 
-901 ISGYTGCNAIAE
+901 SGYVNSSLLSKAQTIP
-913 TSTASNIVHT
+913 
-923 GNPNHYSGCVFTD
+923 GNLSF
-936 ATMIA
+936 
-941 GNASMP
+941 P
-947 SPNGGT
+947 SVEGST
-953 ETGHSGNGACIISW
+953 ETGHSGHGACIISQTA
-967 FLK
+967 F

>member
-39 TDKITFDANIR
+39 TDKITFDANIQ

-390 INTLSSTQITYPNTW
+390 INTLSSTQITYPDTW
-405 ADYSYPKTAF
+405 AKYSYPKTAF
-415 DVNEAIGLYVVDNNN
+415 DANEAIGLYVVDNNN

-435 NVKVTKAANGTWKMS
+435 NVKVTMAANGTWNMS

-501 SSADLKA
+501 SAADLKA

-551 NNNNYTYYYPNLSG
+551 KNNNYTYYYPNLSG
-565 RATSISKSDYTDS
+565 RATSISASDYTDS
-578 SDKQNVMASNNF
+578 SDKLKVLASNNF

-631 SAKLGKACSIKVSSA
+631 SSKLNKACTITAST
-646 AGVQPKSITTDA
+646 AGNVQTKSITTDA

-670 GRVESFTAP
+670 GRVETSSTAFTAP
-679 VSGKYKMECWGA
+679 VAGEYILECWGA
-691 QGSNML
+691 GSHGYNDVSRSL
-697 DKIGGKGGYC
+697 YGIDINGGYSL
-707 CGTTTLSQTLVYIC
+707 GKYIMVINETIYVIC
-721 VGAQRGG
+721 
-728 FGGGGVSTD
+728 GGGGYTNNKLSGGQGGF
-737 SERSHNYG
+737 N
-745 NDGGGATDVRLTYN
+745 GGGNGGNGSSFAGG
-759 ADYKDFNSLKSRII
+759 S
-773 VAAGGGGANHRNTVG
+773 GGGGASHITKRCALLKDLASDYDENLLLVAGGAGGSALNGHNN
-788 EVPQYGQGDGGY
+788 GY
-800 GGGLTGG
+800 GGGTMGGSTFTAGWSTTGVSPALVKG
-807 DGIREDNT
+807 A
-815 ISFSTVP
+815 
-822 YLLKCYGG
+822 
-830 TQTAGGKVMQNVK
+830 TQTEGYTFGIGQSGGRKTHGNAGAEG
-843 RTDGTF
+843 
-849 DDSNYKQISALSGVW
+849 
-864 GYATSATTS
+864 
-873 QPIQT
+873 T
-878 GGGGGYYGG
+878 GGGGGGFWGG
-887 GSPAHVGGSGGSSF
+887 YSYQGDGDGSCCSGSGGSGY
-901 ISGYTGCNAIAE
+901 INAKLVTSGSTIQNA
-913 TSTASNIVHT
+913 TSPS
-923 GNPNHYSGCVFTD
+923 GNPDGYCSV
-936 ATMIA
+936 
-941 GNASMP
+941 
-947 SPNGGT
+947 
-953 ETGHSGNGACIISW
+953 SW

>member
-39 TDKITFDANIR
+39 TDKITFDANIQ

-390 INTLSSTQITYPNTW
+390 INTLSSTQITYPDTW
-405 ADYSYPKTAF
+405 AKYSYPKTAF
-415 DVNEAIGLYVVDNNN
+415 DANEAIGLYVVDNNN

-435 NVKVTKAANGTWKMS
+435 NVKVTKAANGTWNMS

-501 SSADLKA
+501 SAADLKA

-533 GLAVLNL
+533 GLAVLDL
-540 EAKNIVKTRKF
+540 AAKNIVKTRKF
-551 NNNNYTYYYPNLSG
+551 KNNNYTYYYPNLSG
-565 RATSISKSDYTDS
+565 RATSISASDYTDS
-578 SDKQNVMASNNF
+578 SDKLKVLASNNF

-631 SAKLGKACSIKVSSA
+631 SATLGKACSIKVSSA

-670 GRVESFTAP
+670 GRVETSSTAFTAP
-679 VSGKYKMECWGA
+679 VAGEYILECWGA
-691 QGSNML
+691 GSHGYNDEPRSL
-697 DKIGGKGGYC
+697 YGIDINGGYSL
-707 CGTTTLSQTLVYIC
+707 GKYIMVINETIYVIC
-721 VGAQRGG
+721 
-728 FGGGGVSTD
+728 GGGGYTNNKLSGGQGGF
-737 SERSHNYG
+737 N
-745 NDGGGATDVRLTYN
+745 GGGNGGNGSSFAGG
-759 ADYKDFNSLKSRII
+759 S
-773 VAAGGGGANHRNTVG
+773 GGGGASHITKRCALLKDLASDYDENLLLVAGGAGGSALNGHNN
-788 EVPQYGQGDGGY
+788 GY
-800 GGGLTGG
+800 GGGTMGGSTFTAGWSTTGVSPALVKG
-807 DGIREDNT
+807 A
-815 ISFSTVP
+815 
-822 YLLKCYGG
+822 
-830 TQTAGGKVMQNVK
+830 TQTEGYTFGIGQSGGRKTHGQAGAEG
-843 RTDGTF
+843 
-849 DDSNYKQISALSGVW
+849 
-864 GYATSATTS
+864 
-873 QPIQT
+873 T
-878 GGGGGYYGG
+878 GGGGGGFWGG
-887 GSPAHVGGSGGSSF
+887 YSYQGDGDGSCCSGSGGSGY
-901 ISGYTGCNAIAE
+901 INAKLVTSGSTIQNA
-913 TSTASNIVHT
+913 TS
-923 GNPNHYSGCVFTD
+923 P
-936 ATMIA
+936 
-941 GNASMP
+941 
-947 SPNGGT
+947 
-953 ETGHSGNGACIISW
+953 SGNTDGYCSVSW

>member
-1 MKKNIWKNQ
+1 MKKQ
-10 YAGCLLAIGSFALL
+10 YTEGLMALGTMAL
-24 ACSESE
+24 IACSESE
-30 GISSNANLS
+30 GISQANLS
-39 TDKITFDANIR
+39 TDQITFQAMMQNEWNADA
-50 KEWDA
+50 A
-55 SSAIAEQRAIS
+55 TAGQRATS
-66 TAISQASQSAPLSV
+66 RVVAAANENGALRVQADLDKP
-80 KADFSKLLYLH
+80 LYLL
-91 PVVQEGIHVW
+91 PVEQEGIHVW
-101 NEKNQPVTRGGIL
+101 DENNQPITRGGMLIS
-114 LDDVEQERVVASRGS
+114 DVEQERVVASRGS

-139 FGVTAIYPS
+139 FGVSALYPS
-148 SSSDYTVLLDNQQ
+148 SSSSSAYSVLLDNQE
-161 ATTGANSKWF
+161 ATPAVASSSATWH
-171 VADNSNAKWPMNNEL
+171 VADAENAKWPMNNEL

-242 ASANKDVALQFTHA
+242 ASANKDVALQFSHA

-361 GYSQTLSVDL
+361 GNSQTLSVDL

-390 INTLSSTQITYPNTW
+390 INTLSSTEITYPKKW
-405 ADYSYPKTAF
+405 ASYGYPKTAF
-415 DVNEAIGLYVVDNNN
+415 DANEAIGLYVVDNNN

-435 NVKVTKAANGTWKMS
+435 NVKVTKAANGTWNMS

-458 YHYFAYYPYSPTAP
+458 YHYFAYYPYSTIAP

-489 SKWRVKADQSAS
+489 SKWQVKADQSAS
-501 SSADLKA
+501 SAADLKA

-533 GLAVLNL
+533 GLAVLDL
-540 EAKNIVKTRKF
+540 AAKNIVKTRKF

-578 SDKQNVMASNNF
+578 SDKQEVMASNHF
-590 TGSNKPYKTSTA
+590 SGSNKPYKTSTA

-631 SAKLGKACSIKVSSA
+631 SATLGKACSIKVSSA
-646 AGVQPKSITTDA
+646 AGVQSKSITTDA

-691 QGSNML
+691 SGASINPNVSYL
-697 DKIGGKGGYC
+697 KPGLGGYSI
-707 CGTTTLSQTLVYIC
+707 GYLNAAPNKNFYVC
-721 VGAQRGG
+721 VGSSGAYGAYSYNNNLGYSLRLGSPGG
-728 FGGGGVSTD
+728 GATHISINSGGELKNFSSHPTDILLVAGGGGGVD
-737 SERSHNYG
+737 
-745 NDGGGATDVRLTYN
+745 
-759 ADYKDFNSLKSRII
+759 I
-773 VAAGGGGANHRNTVG
+773 VSGKEAS
-788 EVPQYGQGDGGY
+788 GGY
-800 GGGLTGG
+800 GGGTKGGAGASTDGTNIGTGG
-807 DGIREDNT
+807 TAN
-815 ISFSTVP
+815 
-822 YLLKCYGG
+822 
-830 TQTAGGKVMQNVK
+830 AGGKTNFQYQGVNGSFGLGGV
-843 RTDGTF
+843 GWA
-849 DDSNYKQISALSGVW
+849 SNNDYAAQGGSGW
-864 GYATSATTS
+864 Y
-873 QPIQT
+873 
-878 GGGGGYYGG
+878 GGGGGCTTTVGTAGG
-887 GSPAHVGGSGGSSF
+887 GSGHVNSSLL
-901 ISGYTGCNAIAE
+901 SNAQ
-913 TSTASNIVHT
+913 T
-923 GNPNHYSGCVFTD
+923 
-936 ATMIA
+936 IA
-941 GNASMP
+941 GNQSFP

-953 ETGHSGNGACIISW
+953 ETGHSGHGECIISQTA
-967 FLK
+967 F

>member
-39 TDKITFDANIR
+39 TDKITFDANIQ

-80 KADFSKLLYLH
+80 KADFSKPLYLH
-91 PVVQEGIHVW
+91 SVVQEGIHVW

-114 LDDVEQERVVASRGS
+114 LDDVEQERVVVSRGS

-139 FGVTAIYPS
+139 FGVTAFYPS

-195 STKSYSMLSS
+195 STKSDSTLSS

-242 ASANKDVALQFTHA
+242 ASANKDVALQFSHA

-361 GYSQTLSVDL
+361 GNSQTLSVDL
-371 ANTKWVAGSSV
+371 ANTQWVAGSSV
-382 IYKLSAKA
+382 IYKLSAKT
-390 INTLSSTQITYPNTW
+390 INTLSSTEITYPKTW
-405 ADYSYPKTAF
+405 ASYSYPKTAF
-415 DVNEAIGLYVVDNNN
+415 DANEAIGLYVVDNNN

-435 NVKVTKAANGTWKMS
+435 NVKVTKAANGTWNMS

-458 YHYFAYYPYSPTAP
+458 YHYFAYYPYSTTAP
-472 TVDATASDATAF
+472 QVDATASDATAF

-489 SKWRVKADQSAS
+489 SKWPVKADQSAS
-501 SSADLKA
+501 SAADLKA

-526 FAMSHQM
+526 FEMSHQM
-533 GLAVLNL
+533 GLAVLDL

-565 RATSISKSDYTDS
+565 RATSISASDYTDS

-602 NRYIQVVKPGT
+602 NRYIQIVKPGT

-631 SAKLGKACSIKVSSA
+631 SAKLGKACSIKVLSA
-646 AGVQPKSITTDA
+646 AGVQSKPITTDA

-670 GRVESFTAP
+670 GSIEKSKTAFIAP
-679 VSGKYKMECWGA
+679 VTGEYILECWGA
-691 QGSNML
+691 QGGYTVHNNL
-697 DKIGGKGGYC
+697 YGYGGKGGYAVGNFLISINQVVFVVVRGKGGDTTNANQTGNGGFNGG
-707 CGTTTLSQTLVYIC
+707 GTSNGDGDTEWSGGGGATHIATINGVLSSLSSNKDKVLLVAGGGGGGGYHYALSENRPHSGGSGG
-721 VGAQRGG
+721 GAQGGNGDSQANDGG
-728 FGGGGVSTD
+728 FGG
-737 SERSHNYG
+737 
-745 NDGGGATDVRLTYN
+745 
-759 ADYKDFNSLKSRII
+759 
-773 VAAGGGGANHRNTVG
+773 
-788 EVPQYGQGDGGY
+788 
-800 GGGLTGG
+800 
-807 DGIREDNT
+807 
-815 ISFSTVP
+815 
-822 YLLKCYGG
+822 
-830 TQTAGGKVMQNVK
+830 TQTNGYAFGKGQ
-843 RTDGTF
+843 DG
-849 DDSNYKQISALSGVW
+849 KLSGH
-864 GYATSATTS
+864 GS
-873 QPIQT
+873 

-887 GSPAHVGGSGGSSF
+887 YSGYTRGSAAGGGSGYLSSSI
-901 ISGYTGCNAIAE
+901 ISGTG
-913 TSTASNIVHT
+913 
-923 GNPNHYSGCVFTD
+923 
-936 ATMIA
+936 
-941 GNASMP
+941 SMT
-947 SPNGGT
+947 NGVR
-953 ETGHSGNGACIISW
+953 EGNGEAVLTWI
-967 FLK
+967 LKS

>member
-1 MKKNIWKNQ
+1 M
-10 YAGCLLAIGSFALL
+10 ALGTMAL
-24 ACSESE
+24 IACSESE
-30 GISSNANLS
+30 GISQANLS
-39 TDKITFDANIR
+39 TDQITFQAMMQNEWNADA
-50 KEWDA
+50 A
-55 SSAIAEQRAIS
+55 TAGQRATS
-66 TAISQASQSAPLSV
+66 RVVAAANENGALRVQADLAKP
-80 KADFSKLLYLH
+80 LYLL
-91 PVVQEGIHVW
+91 PVEQEGIHVW
-101 NEKNQPVTRGGIL
+101 DENDQPITRGGMLIS
-114 LDDVEQERVVASRGS
+114 DVEQGSVVSSRGS
-129 KKSALSDYSS
+129 KKTSLSDYSS
-139 FGVTAIYPS
+139 FGVSALYPS
-148 SSSDYTVLLDNQQ
+148 SSSSSAYSVLLDNQE
-161 ATTGANSKWF
+161 ATPAVASSSATWH
-171 VADNSNAKWPMNNEL
+171 VADAENAKWPMNNEL

-242 ASANKDVALQFTHA
+242 ASANKDVALQFSHA
-256 LTAVTFAMS
+256 LTAVTFTMS

-317 EFDLSKQNVTAGKD
+317 EFDLSKQNVTVGKD
-331 LALTSGNQT
+331 LALTSGKQT

-346 TLPSGAKAEFIFKIN
+346 KLPSGAKAEFIFKIN
-361 GYSQTLSVDL
+361 GNSQTLTVDL
-371 ANTKWVAGSSV
+371 AGQLWAAGSSI

-458 YHYFAYYPYSPTAP
+458 YHYFAYYPYSTTAP

-489 SKWRVKADQSAS
+489 SKWSVKPDQSAPS
-501 SSADLKA
+501 AADLKA

-517 VGSDASTLT
+517 VGKDASTLT
-526 FAMSHQM
+526 FKMSHQM

-590 TGSNKPYKTSTA
+590 TGRNKPYKTSKA

-631 SAKLGKACSIKVSSA
+631 SSKLNKACTITAST
-646 AGVQPKSITTDA
+646 AGNVQTKSITTDA

-670 GRVESFTAP
+670 GRVETSSTAFTAP
-679 VSGKYKMECWGA
+679 VAGEYILECWGA
-691 QGSNML
+691 GSHGYNDVSRSL
-697 DKIGGKGGYC
+697 YGIDINGGYSL
-707 CGTTTLSQTLVYIC
+707 GKYIMVINETIYVIC
-721 VGAQRGG
+721 
-728 FGGGGVSTD
+728 GGGGYTNNKLSGGQGGF
-737 SERSHNYG
+737 N
-745 NDGGGATDVRLTYN
+745 GGGNGGNGSSFAGG
-759 ADYKDFNSLKSRII
+759 S
-773 VAAGGGGANHRNTVG
+773 GGGGASHITKRCALLKDLASDYDENLLLVAGGAGGSALNGHNN
-788 EVPQYGQGDGGY
+788 GY
-800 GGGLTGG
+800 GGGTMGGSTFTAGWSTTGVSPALVKG
-807 DGIREDNT
+807 A
-815 ISFSTVP
+815 
-822 YLLKCYGG
+822 
-830 TQTAGGKVMQNVK
+830 TQTEGYTFGIGQSGGRKTHGNAGAEG
-843 RTDGTF
+843 
-849 DDSNYKQISALSGVW
+849 
-864 GYATSATTS
+864 
-873 QPIQT
+873 T
-878 GGGGGYYGG
+878 GGGGGGFWGG
-887 GSPAHVGGSGGSSF
+887 YSYQGDGDGSCCSGSGGSGY
-901 ISGYTGCNAIAE
+901 INAKLVTSGSTIQNA
-913 TSTASNIVHT
+913 TS
-923 GNPNHYSGCVFTD
+923 P
-936 ATMIA
+936 
-941 GNASMP
+941 
-947 SPNGGT
+947 
-953 ETGHSGNGACIISW
+953 SGNTDGYCSVSW

>member
-39 TDKITFDANIR
+39 TDKITFDANIQ

-80 KADFSKLLYLH
+80 KADFSKPLYLH

-242 ASANKDVALQFTHA
+242 ASANKDVALQFSHA

-361 GYSQTLSVDL
+361 GNSQTLSVDL

-390 INTLSSTQITYPNTW
+390 INTLSSTEITYPNPTTW
-405 ADYSYPKTAF
+405 ASYGYPKTAF

-430 KVVAS
+430 KVVAK
-435 NVKVTKAANGTWKMS
+435 NVKVIKAANGTWKMS

-458 YHYFAYYPYSPTAP
+458 YHYFAYYPYSTTAP

-489 SKWRVKADQSAS
+489 SKWPVKADQSAPS
-501 SSADLKA
+501 AADLKA

-540 EAKNIVKTRKF
+540 ETKNIVKTRKF

-590 TGSNKPYKTSTA
+590 TGSNKPFKTSTA

-646 AGVQPKSITTDA
+646 AGVQTKSITTDA

-679 VSGKYKMECWGA
+679 VNGKYKLECWGA
-691 QGSNML
+691 QGGTLQSFH
-697 DKIGGKGGYC
+697 KPGRGGYC
-707 CGTTTLSQTLVYIC
+707 MGYHNMEQGELAFVCCGNC
-721 VGAQRGG
+721 GAYGTYSYNNNLGINLRY
-728 FGGGGVSTD
+728 GVP
-737 SERSHNYG
+737 
-745 NDGGGATDVRLTYN
+745 GGGATHISI
-759 ADYKDFNSLKSRII
+759 NSGGELKNFSSHPTDILL
-773 VAAGGGGANHRNTVG
+773 VAGGGGSSDMT
-788 EVPQYGQGDGGY
+788 GDVSAGIGGH
-800 GGGLTGG
+800 GGGVNGTTGSNSNESYNKNGTGASQSTGG
-807 DGIREDNT
+807 IT
-815 ISFSTVP
+815 
-822 YLLKCYGG
+822 G
-830 TQTAGGKVMQNVK
+830 TQYAAGYYNGSFGLGGVGWN
-843 RTDGTF
+843 
-849 DDSNYKQISALSGVW
+849 SNSDYGAQ
-864 GYATSATTS
+864 
-873 QPIQT
+873 
-878 GGGGGYYGG
+878 GGAGYYGG
-887 GSPAHVGGSGGSSF
+887 GGCAQMGTSGGGSSYL
-901 ISGYTGCNAIAE
+901 GGVTGGQ
-913 TSTASNIVHT
+913 T
-923 GNPNHYSGCVFTD
+923 
-936 ATMIA
+936 IA
-941 GNASMP
+941 GDSEMP
-947 SPNGGT
+947 APSGGT
-953 ETGHSGNGACIISW
+953 EIGHSDVGVCHISW
-967 FLK
+967 FLE

>member
-39 TDKITFDANIR
+39 TDKITFDANIQ

-195 STKSYSMLSS
+195 STKSYPMLSS

-242 ASANKDVALQFTHA
+242 ASANKDVALQFSHA

-361 GYSQTLSVDL
+361 GNSQTLSVDL

-390 INTLSSTQITYPNTW
+390 INTLSSTEITYPKTW
-405 ADYSYPKTAF
+405 ASYSYPKTAF
-415 DVNEAIGLYVVDNNN
+415 DANEAIGLYVVDNNN

-435 NVKVTKAANGTWKMS
+435 NVKVTKAANGTWNMS

-458 YHYFAYYPYSPTAP
+458 YHYFAYYPYSTTAP

-501 SSADLKA
+501 SAADLKA

-578 SDKQNVMASNNF
+578 SDKQKVMASNNF
-590 TGSNKPYKTSTA
+590 SGSNKPYKTSTA

-631 SAKLGKACSIKVSSA
+631 SAALGKACSIKVPSA
-646 AGVQPKSITTDA
+646 AGVQSKSITTDA

-679 VSGKYKMECWGA
+679 VNGKYKMECWGA
-691 QGSNML
+691 QGGGNTSYP
-697 DKIGGKGGYC
+697 GGKGSYTRGTLGITTGNVFYVVVGQNGSAETYIFNNGFKRYWFPNGAVSGYVW
-707 CGTTTLSQTLVYIC
+707 S
-721 VGAQRGG
+721 
-728 FGGGGVSTD
+728 GGGSTD
-737 SERSHNYG
+737 IRL
-745 NDGGGATDVRLTYN
+745 NDANNNWTDFVSR
-759 ADYKDFNSLKSRII
+759 KSRIM
-773 VAAGGGGANHRNTVG
+773 VAASGGGSITYYNPQAGVPGGSLVGFPGTSKGAN
-788 EVPQYGQGDGGY
+788 DGVAA
-800 GGGLTGG
+800 TA
-807 DGIREDNT
+807 
-815 ISFSTVP
+815 
-822 YLLKCYGG
+822 G
-830 TQTAGGKVMQNVK
+830 TQTKGGTTGTGCLSIGQNEIGFGYIVNDDGPTMGGAGNGYYAGGKGNH
-843 RTDGTF
+843 G
-849 DDSNYKQISALSGVW
+849 NGVV
-864 GYATSATTS
+864 GVGAT
-873 QPIQT
+873 
-878 GGGGGYYGG
+878 
-887 GSPAHVGGSGGSSF
+887 GSCY
-901 ISGYTGCNAIAE
+901 ISGYTGCNAITESCAE
-913 TSTASNIVHT
+913 NAIAHT
-923 GNPNHYSGCVFTD
+923 GSPNHYSGYVFTN

-941 GNASMP
+941 GNAIMP
-947 SPNGGT
+947 SPSGGN
-953 ETGHSGNGACIISW
+953 ETGHGGDGTCIITQTS
-967 FLK
+967 F

>member
-39 TDKITFDANIR
+39 TDKITFDANIQ

-390 INTLSSTQITYPNTW
+390 INTLSSTQITYPDTW
-405 ADYSYPKTAF
+405 ARYSYPKTAF
-415 DVNEAIGLYVVDNNN
+415 DANEAIGLYVVDNNN

-435 NVKVTKAANGTWKMS
+435 NVKVTKAANGTWNMS

-501 SSADLKA
+501 SAADLKA

-540 EAKNIVKTRKF
+540 AAKNIVKTRKF
-551 NNNNYTYYYPNLSG
+551 KNNNYTYYYPNLSG
-565 RATSISKSDYTDS
+565 RATSISASDYTDS
-578 SDKQNVMASNNF
+578 SDKLKVLASNNF

-618 AADQANSPRSAWG
+618 AADQAKSPRSAWG
-631 SAKLGKACSIKVSSA
+631 SATLGKACSIKVSSA
-646 AGVQPKSITTDA
+646 ADVQSKSITTDA

-670 GRVESFTAP
+670 GRVETSSTAFTAP
-679 VSGKYKMECWGA
+679 VAGEYILECWGA
-691 QGSNML
+691 GSHGYNDEPRSL
-697 DKIGGKGGYC
+697 YGIDINGGYSL
-707 CGTTTLSQTLVYIC
+707 GKYIMVINETIYVIC
-721 VGAQRGG
+721 
-728 FGGGGVSTD
+728 GGGGYTNNKLSGGQGGF
-737 SERSHNYG
+737 N
-745 NDGGGATDVRLTYN
+745 GGGNGGNGSSFAGG
-759 ADYKDFNSLKSRII
+759 S
-773 VAAGGGGANHRNTVG
+773 GGGGASHITKRCALLKDLASDYDENLLLVAGGAGGSALNGHNN
-788 EVPQYGQGDGGY
+788 GY
-800 GGGLTGG
+800 GGGTMGGSTFTAGWSTTGVSPALVKG
-807 DGIREDNT
+807 A
-815 ISFSTVP
+815 
-822 YLLKCYGG
+822 
-830 TQTAGGKVMQNVK
+830 TQTEGYTFGIGQSGGRKTHGQAGAEG
-843 RTDGTF
+843 
-849 DDSNYKQISALSGVW
+849 
-864 GYATSATTS
+864 
-873 QPIQT
+873 T
-878 GGGGGYYGG
+878 GGGGGGFWGG
-887 GSPAHVGGSGGSSF
+887 YSYQGDGDGSCCSGSGGSGY
-901 ISGYTGCNAIAE
+901 INAKLVTSGSTIQNA
-913 TSTASNIVHT
+913 TS
-923 GNPNHYSGCVFTD
+923 P
-936 ATMIA
+936 
-941 GNASMP
+941 
-947 SPNGGT
+947 
-953 ETGHSGNGACIISW
+953 SGNTDGYCSVSW